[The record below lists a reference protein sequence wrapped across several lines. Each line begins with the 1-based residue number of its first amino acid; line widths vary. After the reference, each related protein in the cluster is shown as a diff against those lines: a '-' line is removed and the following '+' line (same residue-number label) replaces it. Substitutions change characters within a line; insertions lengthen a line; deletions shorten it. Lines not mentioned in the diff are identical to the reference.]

1 MRRNC
6 PRKRGGSRQGKAW
19 LTGPGAVVVYQ
30 HEGQLVVLV
39 EDVLPQNRI
48 LVAELRVPLDQD
60 PSLQDLC
67 GAGNNQKPLS
77 LSPSALPPSKWRAGF
92 LNTP

>member
-1 MRRNC
+1 MRRDCLRN
-6 PRKRGGSRQGKAW
+6 RGGSRQGGSW

-67 GAGNNQKPLS
+67 GAGNNQNLS